1 MDDLISVIVPV
12 YNVENYLRQCLDS
25 IISQT
30 YQNLEILLIDDA
42 STDDS
47 VAICQE
53 YQSRD
58 SRIRLIKKTENC
70 GVSDSRNL
78 GLKNMTGDF
87 VTFVDS
93 DDYLNHDM
101 IDRLYQLAVTEQADI
116 VMGDYYRFIE
126 ENSTFLIHNYEDFYE
141 TLSFEDYLD
150 RVFTGA
156 TDNYITV
163 WGKLFNS
170 SLFVQDY
177 QILFPTLNQANEE
190 QQVTHLLFLNSK
202 KTIYLSYAGY
212 CWRKR
217 PNSLTSSATSI
228 QHIAD
233 DLDGF
238 EKRYFDLLLLG
249 HDLSKAIAFYKLR
262 ISGYKQTLEELGY
275 CHHPVYHR
283 IRKHLSLYTRGS

>member
-1 MDDLISVIVPV
+1 M
-12 YNVENYLRQCLDS
+12 
-25 IISQT
+25 
-30 YQNLEILLIDDA
+30 
-42 STDDS
+42 
-47 VAICQE
+47 
-53 YQSRD
+53 
-58 SRIRLIKKTENC
+58 
-70 GVSDSRNL
+70 
-78 GLKNMTGDF
+78 
-87 VTFVDS
+87 
-93 DDYLNHDM
+93 
-101 IDRLYQLAVTEQADI
+101 
-116 VMGDYYRFIE
+116 
-126 ENSTFLIHNYEDFYE
+126 
-141 TLSFEDYLD
+141 
-150 RVFTGA
+150 
-156 TDNYITV
+156 
-163 WGKLFNS
+163 
-170 SLFVQDY
+170 
-177 QILFPTLNQANEE
+177 
-190 QQVTHLLFLNSK
+190 THLLFLNSK